1 MGVSLFLVLLPTK
14 LLIEFKQVDSDE
26 KYVSIFQSYLFVK
39 LKYHAMEVFLP
50 SFTQIQF

>member
-14 LLIEFKQVDSDE
+14 LLIEFKEVDSDE
-26 KYVSIFQSYLFVK
+26 KYVCIFQSYLFVK
-39 LKYHAMEVFLP
+39 LKDHALEVFLP